1 MIGFVDFEQDD
12 TPRLP
17 DVIKHFNGKP
27 PSTSFFYEFIDG
39 TSVGF
44 WKDEQVNNNDD
55 DTGLFFE
62 STFATCKCRE
72 CSESS
77 PTSDPTFESA
87 SPSAKASSSVPTT
100 DGPTASPV
108 FSKPMPTP
116 NPVGGSGIRPSLGTI
131 EPTAGPSELPTPE
144 PSFIPSTGSN
154 IDMSNSPSTTT
165 TTSPTGSIGS
175 PSLKPKPTCSPNEDI
190 IGVEPVMAPVSVTA
204 FPTSTGSPTDS
215 SSTSTTDSDDADNCD
230 DCSQCFS
237 FAIENCVNSANG
249 SICTPQVS
257 DGSRRFLNEK
267 SEYHRE
273 FLIEEIEKH
282 KLALDEA
289 LTELEKII

>member
-1 MIGFVDFEQDD
+1 MIGFIDFEQDD

-55 DTGLFFE
+55 DTGFFFE
-62 STFATCKCRE
+62 STFATCKCRD
-72 CSESS
+72 CSEPS

-87 SPSAKASSSVPTT
+87 SPSAKTSSSVPTT
-100 DGPTASPV
+100 DGPTVSPV
-108 FSKPMPTP
+108 FPKPMPTP
-116 NPVGGSGIRPSLGTI
+116 NPVGGSGIRPSFDTI

-144 PSFIPSTGSN
+144 PSFIPSTGS
-154 IDMSNSPSTTT
+154 
-165 TTSPTGSIGS
+165 
-175 PSLKPKPTCSPNEDI
+175 PSLKQKPTCSPNDDI

-215 SSTSTTDSDDADNCD
+215 SSTSTTDGDDADDCD